1 MSGIGILIG
10 LFLIIYGIRADK
22 GEITVIGGALLII
35 TIAFLIYYARTGH
48 VAKNNNDETWIKP
61 EKSPE
66 PKHLPKGK
74 KASNIDGV
82 ATQKGVFKVP
92 NATRVKID
100 ENGNIEFTAG
110 SKLTNKILAL
120 KGGYKDADFVA
131 QNPNWKPLWDKY
143 NELKV

>member
-1 MSGIGILIG
+1 MSAFGILIG
-10 LFLIIYGIRADK
+10 LFLTIYGIKADK
-22 GEITVIGGALLII
+22 GYISGIGIILIAIVI
-35 TIAFLIYYARTGH
+35 IYYARTGH
-48 VAKNNNDETWIKP
+48 VAKNENDETWIKP

-66 PKHLPKGK
+66 PEHLPKGK

-143 NELKV
+143 NELKS